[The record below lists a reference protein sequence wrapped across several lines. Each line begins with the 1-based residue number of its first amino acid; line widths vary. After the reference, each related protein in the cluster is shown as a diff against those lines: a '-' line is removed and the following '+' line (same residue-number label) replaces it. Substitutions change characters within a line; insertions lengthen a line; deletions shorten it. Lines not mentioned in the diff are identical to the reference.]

1 LLELYRDH
9 RDEIDGLTDSAALFV
24 LAYANY
30 VGRIT
35 PKALA
40 HQVGLTATTP
50 LSALAP
56 LLRGQMITQ
65 QGDVLGV
72 TGFARRVL
80 EDAELTGWTVPTA
93 QPRARPA
100 QLSRVSLDWRRA
112 SVASAAVLLFFLVV
126 FSWPSTIQTQLPLEY
141 TPTRPAATAVVTRT
155 PTPVV
160 TLLPSPS
167 PDR

>member
-1 LLELYRDH
+1 MVKYCAIQKARPWRLSLDAAMAQRTLSNATVQPFRFNLLELYRDH

-65 QGDVLGV
+65 QGDV
-72 TGFARRVL
+72 
-80 EDAELTGWTVPTA
+80 
-93 QPRARPA
+93 
-100 QLSRVSLDWRRA
+100 
-112 SVASAAVLLFFLVV
+112 SA
-126 FSWPSTIQTQLPLEY
+126 
-141 TPTRPAATAVVTRT
+141 
-155 PTPVV
+155 
-160 TLLPSPS
+160 
-167 PDR
+167 